1 MQITADKGSNGFKP
15 QLSLPVLAGQVPE
28 NCLHADMKLPYPF
41 SARHCFSLLL
51 ILLVM
56 ESRMAT
62 LIALD
67 GLFSDVLRPN
77 KK

>member
-1 MQITADKGSNGFKP
+1 MQQTNEVMDPTTAVFACVGWASTK
-15 QLSLPVLAGQVPE
+15 